1 MKLGRINFADL
12 DLLLWDSNDHFLPMQ
27 GYFKGYDQ
35 AIYESVHKPGII
47 SGCAV
52 VPVSGLTV
60 RVEAGL
66 VLFSNGELAVVEEQD
81 ITLSAADPGD
91 PRLDRIELAFSF
103 INNVQVTKTD
113 GNTAQFDK
121 LADAAASA
129 NAGTPGASPNAPVL
143 TSGSISLGLISV
155 AAAATVITANEID
168 TGDDVADYNAKY
180 QEPRVFS
187 VPNSTSGFEAITN
200 LKADLNKYKQVY
212 FDYQITRKT
221 DDGGSGKVVSGTFYC
236 MLNPETS
243 EWQGS
248 DDMKGNDSE
257 DIGVVLQVDPTTG
270 QMQWDVSATGFGG
283 ANYEGSLTLK
293 RRTLEV

>member
-27 GYFKGYDQ
+27 DFFKGYDK
-35 AIYESVHKPGII
+35 AIYESVHKTGII
-47 SGCAV
+47 SGCEV

-60 RVEAGL
+60 RVQEGL
-66 VLFSNGELAVVEEQD
+66 VLFGNGELAVVEEQD
-81 ITLSAADPGD
+81 INLAAADPGD

-121 LADAAASA
+121 LAEAAASA
-129 NAGTPGASPNAPVL
+129 NAGTPGASPVAPTL
-143 TSGSISLGLISV
+143 TTGSISLGLVSV
-155 AAAATVITANEID
+155 GAGATVVSAAEID
-168 TGDDVADYNAKY
+168 TSDDVADYNAKF
-180 QEPRVFS
+180 QEPRVFA
-187 VPNSTSGFEAITN
+187 VPNSTSGFENIAN
-200 LKADLNKYKQVY
+200 LKAALDKYKQVY
-212 FDYQITRKT
+212 FDYQISRKT
-221 DDGGSGKVVSGTFYC
+221 DDGGSGKVVSGTFHC

-248 DDMKGNDSE
+248 DDMRGNDSE
-257 DIGVVLQVDPTTG
+257 DIGVILQVDPTTG
-270 QMQWDVSATGFGG
+270 QMQWNVSATGFGG